1 MNFDLGKNQV
11 QSFLISSALYWIEN
25 YHIDGI
31 RVDAVSNMLYLDYD
45 EGPWLPNREGGNRN
59 LEGYG
64 FLQKLNR
71 VVKERHPGVM
81 MIAEEST
88 ASCTVS
94 MSIMSYHSHMT
105 K

>member
-11 QSFLISSALYWIEN
+11 QSFLISSALFWLET

-45 EGPWLPNREGGNRN
+45 QGPWTPNIHGGNQN
-59 LEGYG
+59 LEGVA

-71 VVKERHPGVM
+71 VIKKN
-81 MIAEEST
+81 T
-88 ASCTVS
+88 Q
-94 MSIMSYHSHMT
+94 MS
-105 K
+105 